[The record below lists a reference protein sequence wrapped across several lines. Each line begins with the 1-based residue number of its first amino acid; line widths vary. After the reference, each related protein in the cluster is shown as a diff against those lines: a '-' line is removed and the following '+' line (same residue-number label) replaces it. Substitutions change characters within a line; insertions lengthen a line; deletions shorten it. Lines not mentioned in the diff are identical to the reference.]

1 MNMMVLLH
9 SNTIM
14 VWWRTKAAAV
24 VLCAIVIVYG
34 CISDSAPQLNLGE
47 WQSLATTNLM
57 ISSRPSPVVAHN
69 WRIDASEASDVSAED
84 EVKRMSRTQLLRKLA
99 SVQHLLVEGR
109 LAGIVI
115 PQSKEAR
122 TFPGALTA
130 PPSHDRRP
138 SIVAHFSSPPAT
150 NSSANTIDA
159 KSALALEVLSM
170 CAREERRQR
179 SIITIALEP
188 VSLNVIETSK
198 ARPLSTF
205 SAHENLI

>member
-24 VLCAIVIVYG
+24 VLCTIVIVYG

-47 WQSLATTNLM
+47 SQSLATTNLM

-69 WRIDASEASDVSAED
+69 WRIDATEASDVSAED
-84 EVKRMSRTQLLRKLA
+84 EVKRMSRMQLLRKLA

-109 LAGIVI
+109 LAGIVT
-115 PQSKEAR
+115 PKSKEALA
-122 TFPGALTA
+122 GLLTA
-130 PPSHDRRP
+130 PPPHDRRP

-159 KSALALEVLSM
+159 QSALALEVHSM
-170 CAREERRQR
+170 
-179 SIITIALEP
+179 
-188 VSLNVIETSK
+188 
-198 ARPLSTF
+198 
-205 SAHENLI
+205 